1 LSENLWGGTVD
12 SLFHPFRIPP
22 CRDYFYNWG
31 LSDACCN
38 FGVDVAEWLAELF
51 LQGIQSFSCP
61 KLRKYALE
69 FTP

>member
-1 LSENLWGGTVD
+1 VRIYEGTCD
-12 SLFHPFRIPP
+12 GLFHPFRIPAW
-22 CRDYFYNWG
+22 RYYAYNGG

-51 LQGIQSFSCP
+51 LQGIQGFSCP
-61 KLRKYALE
+61 KLRQDALE